1 MRGGRGRGPAPRGP
15 NFDSR
20 PSNGSHHQYRSVGN
34 TNGGRTVG
42 RGGGIDSWGG
52 GNDRLNERGFDRG
65 NDRGNDREN
74 DRANDRGIDRG
85 GGGGGGGLG
94 RGSWGRDQAG
104 PPQRGRGSPRDSNRG
119 SRFANRGGQS
129 QPRREFG
136 VRGLGNKEEIPH
148 DLKPVDWAAQTM
160 EEIKRVHYNE
170 HASTATRP
178 KEEIDK
184 WRDSRKMTVSDQC
197 PNPILKFD
205 EVSFPNAIKSV
216 IQQNN
221 FIEPTPI
228 QAQGWPIAL
237 SGRDMIGI
245 AQTGSGKTLGF
256 TLPGLIHINAQ
267 PPGNGGPIALCLC
280 PTRELAQQVMEV
292 CEQYTQAMRI
302 RAVCLYGGS
311 SKYQQIRQLADGVE
325 FAIATPGRLIDL
337 LNTKKLNLRRCSY
350 LVLDEADRMLDMGF
364 EPQITAII
372 SQIRPDR
379 QTLMWSATWPTEVQE
394 LARKFLQ
401 DPLQINI
408 GSDKLVANHAIK
420 QVVQVIEDFEK
431 FDKLKVLLQQIAN
444 EDKFN
449 KTLVFTDT
457 KRMADDIADELKGS
471 GWSVESMHGDK
482 RQEERERILA
492 DFKRGHISI
501 LVATDVASRG
511 IDISDITNVI
521 NFDYPNT
528 SEDYIHRIGRTA
540 RASRK
545 GTAYTFIT
553 PNDSRNIDD
562 LVEVLKEADQEIPHA
577 LMMMRE
583 CFGGTK
589 PEKKVWVPKHAKRK
603 MEAQA
608 REAERK
614 RLAQSTGG
622 QKPLYAWDDPDK
634 EDSDSDVEVR
644 KRQTCPET
652 DDDWAA
658 LYGDMSGGGV
668 AKEPDSPVTKA
679 PDSAV
684 AKEPDS
690 AVAKGQESAENA
702 LENG

>member
-1 MRGGRGRGPAPRGP
+1 MYVKYVLMWK
-15 NFDSR
+15 
-20 PSNGSHHQYRSVGN
+20 HHGN
-34 TNGGRTVG
+34 Y
-42 RGGGIDSWGG
+42 SA
-52 GNDRLNERGFDRG
+52 LNTKVVLDLLYGTDLSFI
-65 NDRGNDREN
+65 N
-74 DRANDRGIDRG
+74 
-85 GGGGGGGLG
+85 
-94 RGSWGRDQAG
+94 
-104 PPQRGRGSPRDSNRG
+104 
-119 SRFANRGGQS
+119 
-129 QPRREFG
+129 
-136 VRGLGNKEEIPH
+136 
-148 DLKPVDWAAQTM
+148 LKPNLRQ
-160 EEIKRVHYNE
+160 E
-170 HASTATRP
+170 HGSTANRP

-184 WRDSRKMTVSDQC
+184 WRESCQMTVSDQS

-221 FIEPTPI
+221 FVEPTPI

-311 SKYQQIRQLADGVE
+311 SKYQQIRQLAEGVE

-337 LNTKKLNLRRCSY
+337 LNTKKVSLRRCSY

-394 LARKFLQ
+394 LAQKFLQ
-401 DPLQINI
+401 EPLQINI

-444 EDKFN
+444 EDKCN

-471 GWSVESMHGDK
+471 GLAMLNTY
-482 RQEERERILA
+482 ILA
-492 DFKRGHISI
+492 FYIISSYCFNLSPLFTMDMI
-501 LVATDVASRG
+501 SFYANLLLLVDSNYFHFQLGSGV
-511 IDISDITNVI
+511 N
-521 NFDYPNT
+521 
-528 SEDYIHRIGRTA
+528 A
-540 RASRK
+540 RR
-545 GTAYTFIT
+545 
-553 PNDSRNIDD
+553 
-562 LVEVLKEADQEIPHA
+562 
-577 LMMMRE
+577 
-583 CFGGTK
+583 
-589 PEKKVWVPKHAKRK
+589 
-603 MEAQA
+603 
-608 REAERK
+608 
-614 RLAQSTGG
+614 
-622 QKPLYAWDDPDK
+622 
-634 EDSDSDVEVR
+634 
-644 KRQTCPET
+644 
-652 DDDWAA
+652 
-658 LYGDMSGGGV
+658 
-668 AKEPDSPVTKA
+668 
-679 PDSAV
+679 
-684 AKEPDS
+684 
-690 AVAKGQESAENA
+690 
-702 LENG
+702 